1 MKKPGATHL
10 AFSMLRFCMRSKLG
24 IILAVTYGLVSV
36 VIFGYAMLCLG
47 MFCGLIILAPIMPWP
62 FLVEMVGF
70 PAFFNNMFGAVVF
83 ALINAGLLYW
93 LGSAIERYR
102 SRSITDKV

>member
-83 ALINAGLLYW
+83 ALTVLVRF
-93 LGSAIERYR
+93 SYR
-102 SRSITDKV
+102 KVSFPKHHGQSLTNI